1 MIKAVI
7 ITPWIG
13 NGTEENSN
21 RPQVG
26 DDYGISKWEDVTGQ
40 PSENLPLAENM
51 YIVKLEAE
59 NAVLDAIEADDTYLV
74 LWSEE
79 IVNEIPE

>member
-1 MIKAVI
+1 MQAEV
-7 ITPWIG
+7 ITPWT
-13 NGTEENSN
+13 GTGAPDEMN

-26 DDYGISKWEDVTGQ
+26 DDYTIAKWEDVTGQ
-40 PSENLPLAENM
+40 PSENLPPAENM

-59 NAVLDAIEADDTYLV
+59 DTVMDAIEADDTYQV